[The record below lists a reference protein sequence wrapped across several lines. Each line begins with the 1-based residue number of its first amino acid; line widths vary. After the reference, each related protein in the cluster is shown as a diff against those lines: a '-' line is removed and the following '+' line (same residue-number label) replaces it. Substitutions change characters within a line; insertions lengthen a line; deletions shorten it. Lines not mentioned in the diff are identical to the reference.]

1 MNRTLCEMQ
10 LRIWRVKARRR
21 GAQLLGGAYCL
32 IVLAPPVPATAAAA
46 TPRSG
51 ELGATISRTTYGIPH
66 IRANDI
72 QSLAFGFAY
81 AFAEDNL
88 CTIADSYLTVS
99 GRRSRYLGPDAT
111 WTFAGNG
118 VTLKNLVSDFY
129 YTNLNE
135 SRVIEKLIRTPP
147 PGGPMPAVKRGVR
160 GYVAGYNQY
169 LRETGVDRLPD
180 ERCRGEE
187 WVRPIKE
194 IDVYRRFFQLGGMA
208 STGVAIPGIVGA
220 APLVGGAS
228 AATARAAQADAIE
241 DVENGALDSAF
252 PLELGSNAYGLGSQA
267 TRTGSGMLLGN
278 PHFPWDG
285 AERLYQAHLTIPGE
299 VDVAGGALYGV
310 PLINIGHTDNLAW
323 SHTVAT
329 AWRFTP
335 FELTLAPGDPFSYIV
350 DGEAVPMDERE
361 VTVKALAD
369 SGKLVDRSHTF
380 YSTRYGPML
389 TSLLNLPLF
398 PWTPLKAFALADVN
412 ATNFRYLNHF
422 YLTNKAQSVREYD
435 RIGRRV
441 QGIPWVNS
449 IAADSRGNA
458 YYSMD
463 GSIPNV
469 SDAKA
474 TECSGVL
481 GTVTFRVLGL
491 PTLDGSRSEC
501 GWDEDPAAAAPGLLP
516 SSEIPRLVRRDYVT
530 NGNDSHWLANP
541 EHPLEGYPRIVGIEG
556 AQVTLRTRLG
566 LIQVQERIAG
576 TDGLP
581 GRRFSLKQLTRVAL
595 GNRQYAGELWRD
607 QLVGFCRST
616 PVLVGMDGPMATPP
630 EACEA
635 LANWDLHDNLDSN
648 GAVLFRRFV
657 TRMLS
662 RLPALPNGTQ
672 GATRLDD
679 ALIFTTPFDRSDPV
693 NTPSGLNTLSPY
705 VSAGLADAITDLR
718 EAGIPLDA
726 PLRGYQYEVRGGRRI
741 PIHGGPGG
749 LGVFNAISAQWRPGE
764 GGYTNIPH
772 GTSFITA
779 VAFTPEE
786 RCPAEARTFVTYG
799 QSENQDSPHAT
810 DYSRA
815 FSRKDWN
822 EVPYCRWQIRGNPD
836 LDVTRVSSA
845 SPAR

>member
-1 MNRTLCEMQ
+1 MRLG
-10 LRIWRVKARRR
+10 RRVKARLRNAR
-21 GAQLLGGAYCL
+21 LVGGICCLLA
-32 IVLAPPVPATAAAA
+32 LALLVPATATAGA
-46 TPRSG
+46 PKDG
-51 ELGATISRTTYGIPH
+51 ELDATISRTTYGVPH
-66 IRANDI
+66 IRADDI
-72 QSLAFGFAY
+72 ASLAFGFAY
-81 AFAEDNL
+81 AFAEDNI

-99 GRRSRYLGPDAT
+99 GERSRYLGPDAT

-118 VTLKNLVSDFY
+118 VTLKNLNSDFF

-135 SRVIEKLIRTPP
+135 SGVIERLIRTPP
-147 PGGPMPAVKRGVR
+147 PNGPMPAVKRGVR
-160 GYVAGYNQY
+160 GYVAGYNKY
-169 LRETGVDRLPD
+169 LRETGVDGIPD

-187 WVRPIKE
+187 WVRPITE

-208 STGVAIPGIVGA
+208 STGVAIPGIVAA
-220 APLVGGAS
+220 APLIGGAS
-228 AATARAAQADAIE
+228 AAAARAAQADAIE
-241 DVENGALDSAF
+241 DVSSGAMDSAF

-335 FELTLAPGDPFSYIV
+335 YELTLAPGDPYSYVV
-350 DGEAVPMDERE
+350 DGEAVPMAENE
-361 VTVKALAD
+361 VTVKTLAD
-369 SGKLVDRSHTF
+369 GGKLVNAQPH
-380 YSTRYGPML
+380 
-389 TSLLNLPLF
+389 LLQHPLRADVQLAARASALPLDAA
-398 PWTPLKAFALADVN
+398 KAFALADVN

-474 TECSGVL
+474 TGCCGVL
-481 GTVTFRVLGL
+481 GAVTFTVLGL

-501 GWDEDPAAAAPGLLP
+501 GWDEDPGAASPGLLP
-516 SSEIPRLVRRDYVT
+516 VLADPAARPPRLRDQRKRQPLARQPRGPARGLPADRRHRGRPGDAADPARPDPGSGADRGHRRPARQTLLAQAAHPGRARQPPVRRRA
-530 NGNDSHWLANP
+530 LARP
-541 EHPLEGYPRIVGIEG
+541 TGQLLPLDAG
-556 AQVTLRTRLG
+556 AGRDGRADGDARRGLRR
-566 LIQVQERIAG
+566 
-576 TDGLP
+576 
-581 GRRFSLKQLTRVAL
+581 
-595 GNRQYAGELWRD
+595 AGELGPPRQPRLQRRGAVPPLRHENVEPLAGAAQRD
-607 QLVGFCRST
+607 PGR
-616 PVLVGMDGPMATPP
+616 DPP
-630 EACEA
+630 RRRP
-635 LANWDLHDNLDSN
+635 DLHD
-648 GAVLFRRFV
+648 AV
-657 TRMLS
+657 
-662 RLPALPNGTQ
+662 
-672 GATRLDD
+672 
-679 ALIFTTPFDRSDPV
+679 RSCRPGQH
-693 NTPSGLNTLSPY
+693 TERPEHGQPY

-726 PLRGYQYEVRGGRRI
+726 PLRGYQYDVRGDKRI

-772 GTSFITA
+772 GSSFITA
-779 VAFTPEE
+779 VAFTPGE

-810 DYSRA
+810 DYPRA

-822 EVPYCRWQIRGNPD
+822 EVPYCPWQIQSNPD
-836 LDVTRVSSA
+836 LEVTRVSSA
-845 SPAR
+845 SPTR